1 MLLYPFIVRFR
12 SLLGAM
18 AADRYFYVAREGWPF
33 VLAAGL
39 AAFLVQYYAG
49 PRWAVPLWV
58 AAVFLAYLFREPE
71 RFVPGGALAV
81 LSPADGVVTAVAQT
95 RDPYLDRDA
104 TLIKVGMNR
113 LGAYAMRSPV
123 EGTVMQHWGEPVT
136 GKSSPADGHGIWL
149 RTDEGDNV
157 VLALDSG
164 RRLLRARCAAQLG
177 ERIGQGHR
185 CGFVPFGSRV
195 AVFLPVNTRMDVMPG
210 QRVKAGVDTLARL
223 VHK

>member
-1 MLLYPFIVRFR
+1 MLSYPFIVRFR

-18 AADRYFYVAREGWPF
+18 AADRYLYVAREGWPF
-33 VLAAGL
+33 VLATGL
-39 AAFLVQYYAG
+39 AALLVQYYAG
-49 PRWAVPLWV
+49 LRWAVSLWG
-58 AAVFLAYLFREPE
+58 AAVFIAYLFRDPE

-81 LSPADGVVTAVAQT
+81 LSPADGVVTAVEQA

-104 TLIKVGMNR
+104 SVIRVGMNR

-123 EGTVMQHWGEPVT
+123 EGMVMQHWDEPVI
-136 GKSSPADGHGIWL
+136 GQSSPADRHGIWL

-157 VLALDSG
+157 VLALAPG
-164 RRLLRARCAAQLG
+164 RRLLQARCALQLG
-177 ERIGQGHR
+177 ERIGQGRR
-185 CGFVPFGSRV
+185 CGFVPFGGRV
-195 AVFLPVNTRMDVMPG
+195 AVFLPVSARTDVVPG